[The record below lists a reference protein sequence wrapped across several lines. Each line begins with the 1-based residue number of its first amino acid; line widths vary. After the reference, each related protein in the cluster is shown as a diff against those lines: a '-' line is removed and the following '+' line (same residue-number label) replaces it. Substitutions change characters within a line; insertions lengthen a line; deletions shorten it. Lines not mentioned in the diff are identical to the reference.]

1 VTESSTDI
9 QTCFVV
15 PFVGN
20 NPDPS
25 SKQTAGDKG
34 NYFRFH
40 GLDCDGALLEIR
52 VSERSDL
59 EIDYHLKTVLVQ
71 TVERLGIVR

>member
-1 VTESSTDI
+1 M
-9 QTCFVV
+9 FLR
-15 PFVGN
+15 
-20 NPDPS
+20 S

-40 GLDCDGALLEIR
+40 GLLSFLLICDSGLRRRAPRDR

-59 EIDYHLKTVLVQ
+59 EIDYHLKTGSRPTHAVESPAAEQ
-71 TVERLGIVR
+71 TV